1 MWIPTLLNGDRVK
14 IVLGWRPLGLNGG
27 KNRIVIPTT
36 TAKRDERDGDVNS
49 FTFSTKPTSKQQQE
63 NGINRTKIGRVR
75 ELWAVGVPLVYWC
88 VVYRNYLDCLNELDL
103 WNLNMVWVL
112 ARFKL
117 QNISFCFFSTVYL
130 CQTDFFKVS
139 HGVRFLVNVENS
151 QY

>member
-14 IVLGWRPLGLNGG
+14 IVLGLRPLGLNGG

-75 ELWAVGVPLVYWC
+75 ELWAVRCSVGILMC
-88 VVYRNYLDCLNELDL
+88 CLQKLSRLLEWTWSMKLEHGL
-103 WNLNMVWVL
+103 SIGKVL
-112 ARFKL
+112 ATKYIFLLFQYGIPLPNR
-117 QNISFCFFSTVYL
+117 
-130 CQTDFFKVS
+130 FFKVS
-139 HGVRFLVNVENS
+139 LGVRFLVNVENS